1 MSLLMK
7 KPKDDY
13 REIEEFNKNS
23 FFNFIAKDKIL
34 NHKKLN
40 EFHKKAIASK
50 NFSQVSILMSY
61 LALNNYRQ
69 KASYYNTLSLLNDSR
84 YLANSSNNLL
94 AQKIN
99 FFCSAIIEFLE
110 KNIETAI
117 DLFKASYL
125 IKVQDKQYDN
135 EILSYKQKVELLQPK
150 KYGKNS
156 PFIHSQIEDEALL
169 ALLEVGKSIAVE
181 TNIDTLLETIA
192 KQIQNA
198 LGADRCTV
206 FLLDKEKNELWSKV
220 ALGLEKEEI
229 RFSIDKGLAGHV
241 LKTGEVV
248 NIKNAYESL
257 YFNKEIDLKTG
268 YKTKNIL
275 CMPIRN
281 LSHQILGVFQVL
293 NKHEG
298 DFTKK
303 DEELLT
309 AIGASAGIALENA
322 NLFNEQKK
330 LIEEQK
336 KLFSSFINTLSASID
351 ARDKITSGHSKRVTA
366 YACLICDKLNL
377 DTNEKEIIKNA
388 SLLHDIG
395 KIGIKDSVLQKEGKL
410 TKEEYEHI
418 KQHVIFTHDIL
429 INVYSSKNFK
439 DVALIASSHHEKFDG
454 SGYFKG
460 LKGEKIP
467 LGGRILA
474 ICDVFD
480 AITSKRHYRN
490 KMDIVDAL
498 KIIKDGSNSHFD
510 EKLVKVFMELS
521 CYQILE
527 IICDNKLNVSKNDE
541 FLLREFKLESFC
553 GILNNKECLSKRILK
568 LKSVFDKYY
577 KGSE

>member
-1 MSLLMK
+1 MK

-410 TKEEYEHI
+410 TKEEYDHI

-568 LKSVFDKYY
+568 LKSIFDKYY

>member
-1 MSLLMK
+1 MK

-206 FLLDKEKNELWSKV
+206 FLFDKEKNELWSKV

-410 TKEEYEHI
+410 TKEEYDHI

-568 LKSVFDKYY
+568 LKSIFDKYY

>member
-410 TKEEYEHI
+410 TKEEYDHI

-568 LKSVFDKYY
+568 LKSIFDKYY